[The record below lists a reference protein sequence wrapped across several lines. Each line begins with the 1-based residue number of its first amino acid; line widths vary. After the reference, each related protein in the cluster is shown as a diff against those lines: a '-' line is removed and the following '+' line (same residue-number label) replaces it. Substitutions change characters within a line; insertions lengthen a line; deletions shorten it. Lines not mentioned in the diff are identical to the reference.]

1 MMNFYSKVSDILCGI
16 SAQEI
21 LNTTNENACIDLGEL
36 YNGDTLTFKNT
47 SGLAYSFKELRE
59 WSLQDI
65 HYSDDWIV
73 LSLTTPEK
81 ETKYMYYSDFCKSP
95 EYRLSAIKCRSGALK
110 AEEISQDEWTD
121 RILSSLKS
129 EYADYGI
136 ASQEPLKNITDKN
149 GNIVYTDVA
158 NALTP
163 VFEIH
168 CAPEGYDSLLDYM
181 NSTSAK
187 TRNFK
192 GTLTDALEQLDNVR
206 ELFSDWTSSSQT
218 LDRTAAINPTFVM
231 PIPITPPKKFIQ
243 IQMQHIRPT

>member
-1 MMNFYSKVSDILCGI
+1 
-16 SAQEI
+16 
-21 LNTTNENACIDLGEL
+21 
-36 YNGDTLTFKNT
+36 
-47 SGLAYSFKELRE
+47 
-59 WSLQDI
+59 
-65 HYSDDWIV
+65 
-73 LSLTTPEK
+73 
-81 ETKYMYYSDFCKSP
+81 MYYSDFVKALNTSS
-95 EYRLSAIKCRSGALK
+95 LQLNAASGALK

-181 NSTSAK
+181 N
-187 TRNFK
+187 
-192 GTLTDALEQLDNVR
+192 
-206 ELFSDWTSSSQT
+206 
-218 LDRTAAINPTFVM
+218 
-231 PIPITPPKKFIQ
+231 
-243 IQMQHIRPT
+243 